1 MNSDEEKRQHRSFR
15 LLFSLPD
22 NKVSSE
28 FGSNDNLHHNYS
40 ERSTNGIL
48 LIVHPS
54 QDNSPLITLPFH
66 IKIVLTIIMIISLL
80 VGSYFKGIMYRFVY
94 LTNKQNSGWMHRP
107 INVLIINSAIIHH
120 VTHILMCI
128 WYSANLMSETPLA
141 DIVGF
146 EICEAMDV
154 VGVYGLGHLTVGGL
168 GIVIYRMMYI
178 KFEYVVRYIVGE
190 KLLLFLM
197 WSTNEALG
205 VTLLLLFK
213 FESTSDRFNLNMCR
227 GISVADA
234 QNLIDYRI
242 SLGEALLT
250 TSYLQAIALA
260 IVLAIQTMEF
270 SIYVWFFRHRYKNDN
285 VKMKKLLTHDVIRE
299 RNTKNIGTFL
309 GQFYGFAMEYAFIML
324 ILLLIMFADEN
335 THHVKALANI
345 AKMTEFGLLS
355 AVEVYSSPGLRAFMK
370 GKMSK

>member
-1 MNSDEEKRQHRSFR
+1 
-15 LLFSLPD
+15 
-22 NKVSSE
+22 
-28 FGSNDNLHHNYS
+28 
-40 ERSTNGIL
+40 
-48 LIVHPS
+48 
-54 QDNSPLITLPFH
+54 
-66 IKIVLTIIMIISLL
+66 
-80 VGSYFKGIMYRFVY
+80 MYRYVY
-94 LTNKQNSGWMHRP
+94 VTNKQNSGWMHRP

-128 WYSANLMSETPLA
+128 WHSANLMSETPLA

-146 EICEAMDV
+146 GICEAMDV

-168 GIVIYRMMYI
+168 GSVIYRMMYI
-178 KFEYVVRYIVGE
+178 KFEYVVKYIVGE
-190 KLLLFLM
+190 KLLLFLI

-234 QNLIDYRI
+234 QSLIDYRI
-242 SLGEALLT
+242 SLREPLLT

-309 GQFYGFAMEYAFIML
+309 GQFYGFAMEYAFIFS
-324 ILLLIMFADEN
+324 ILLLIIFADEN
-335 THHVKALANI
+335 THHIKALANI
-345 AKMTEFGLLS
+345 VKMIEFGLLS
-355 AVEVYSSPGLRAFMK
+355 ALEVYSSPGLRAFIK
-370 GKMSK
+370 GKLSK